1 MSLDRGVSDT
11 SSARHHTG
19 RFVAKVFTKKT
30 TGGSVEHKLYVNLF
44 SQKVIDNKKQ
54 LDAKNNILKTG
65 KRLTVRLRL
74 DPANPV
80 DPSAIC
86 PDLILRFLYNS
97 TNLLNIHNY
106 IKYK

>member
-1 MSLDRGVSDT
+1 M
-11 SSARHHTG
+11 
-19 RFVAKVFTKKT
+19 
-30 TGGSVEHKLYVNLF
+30 EHKLYVNLF

-74 DPANPV
+74 DPAHPV

-97 TNLLNIHNY
+97 TN
-106 IKYK
+106 